1 MKKIKLSIFTILILF
16 VCTTVNALTIQQKWV
31 QEEAPISGDF
41 LSYQRLFT
49 IGNDVIAIGNYGG
62 DGGHNIIRYDTNG
75 NKLWSTETDYY
86 TDFRLN
92 GESLE
97 ALYSYGNSSG
107 ISIIDSYD
115 ENGKITNEYNEIL
128 DDGFKIILA
137 GEETYK
143 IAYSRTGTSGTKNRY
158 LVKLYKLDQNFN
170 SVEEYEFYLSQEC
183 HNFLSYVYNPNDNEI
198 IFIFDAWGDSSGNRS
213 IFSFDID
220 NGEFSEEYIYT
231 THRPYGINEYYL
243 TDYGLVFTYEGEY
256 KSAEDDWS
264 YVYEKTKILLS
275 KNHDI
280 NYTISNYF
288 NLKGVYYK
296 DGFFYIS
303 GNDDDGAVL
312 YKLNDDLELVWT
324 YRKDSSE
331 KFSTLKNMVVLNDYI
346 FILSDTSE
354 PNGYIYHSPSLS
366 NRETSV
372 MVLDNKWNLVM
383 EYALDSEE
391 LKGSEIHN
399 IIESDDGFIVA
410 GEIYDEENDANA
422 VIAEFTVIFNI
433 TTKTDGNGTITPS
446 TTTEHSGNEV
456 TFVVTPNEGYVLS
469 EVQVTDE
476 NGNVIIFTDY
486 KFTMPSANVLIEATF
501 VKEEKNPETS
511 DIIIVTITISILS
524 GVILTFV
531 NHKKN
536 DVI

>member
-49 IGNDVIAIGNYGG
+49 IGNDVVAIGNYGG

-128 DDGFKIILA
+128 DDGFKIIFA

-143 IAYSRTGTSGTKNRY
+143 IAYSRTETSGTKNRY

-183 HNFLSYVYNPNDNEI
+183 DTLLSYVYNPNDNEI
-198 IFIFDAWGDSSGNRS
+198 IFIFDVWGDSSGNRS

-231 THRPYGINEYYL
+231 THRSYGINEYYL

-372 MVLDNKWNLVM
+372 MVLDNKGNLVM

-422 VIAEFTVIFNI
+422 IIAEFTVIFNI

-469 EVQVTDE
+469 EVKVTDE
-476 NGNVIIFTDY
+476 NGNIIIFTDY

-511 DIIIVTITISILS
+511 DIIIVTITILILS